1 MVGHE
6 AGSDK
11 PLVVLFCSTTMIAFG
26 RVIHG
31 DVDDMQ
37 AFLDWYEPQWG
48 DPHRADTATLV
59 ERQGEWVGLRRDG
72 VAAKHTKLIAAGWGR
87 MRGASTVYEWI
98 RPARDGGGAYSF
110 DHALQ
115 LLGEEE

>member
-1 MVGHE
+1 MGTRTMVGHE

-11 PLVVLFCSTTMIAFG
+11 PLAVLFCSTTMIAFG

-48 DPHRADTATLV
+48 DPRRADVATLV
-59 ERQGEWVGLRRDG
+59 ERQGEWLCMSPAERL
-72 VAAKHTKLIAAGWGR
+72 AL
-87 MRGASTVYEWI
+87 GALVK
-98 RPARDGGGAYSF
+98 P
-110 DHALQ
+110 
-115 LLGEEE
+115 